1 MPVGKQTCLKE
12 RRHDTSLKKAD
23 CWECGT
29 ELMWGR
35 DHDCDVESFSATGIA
50 ADENGDD
57 IDFMHDKYDQV
68 TFFRCPKCQSNTL
81 VYRSREE
88 S

>member
-1 MPVGKQTCLKE
+1 MKQQD
-12 RRHDTSLKKAD
+12 RKKPD

-29 ELMWGR
+29 ELKWVAVNE
-35 DHDCDVESFSATGIA
+35 CDVESYSVGIA

-57 IDFMHDKYDQV
+57 IDFMHEKYDQV